1 MTIDDIRS
9 RFPHIHDGYV
19 YLNHA
24 STGPWST
31 SVQAMVEKY
40 VHDFTHGE
48 VDNYHEAM
56 RIIHGARASAAEMI
70 GAAPDRVAFVLN
82 TTDGLNV
89 LASGLAWRSGD
100 RILLTEKDFPANVYP
115 FMNLRRHGV
124 EIDFVPQREGLVTVE
139 DIAGAIRPATR
150 LIAVSWVQFLS
161 GCMLDL
167 SALSALCRERGI
179 LLSVDAIQ
187 GLGAIRLNLADTP
200 VDFLSAG
207 VQKWQLG
214 PQGVG
219 IIYLSGDLQARMSPA
234 YHGWLSVQ
242 NGWDFFNYENP
253 PYTEARRF
261 ENGTYNCVG
270 IYGYA
275 GAMSLFSVVGFDR
288 VEQMIHE
295 NCTYLHDRVRET
307 GFPILTP
314 SDAGRRAGIVTFRHE
329 RSEELYETL
338 KREKII
344 VSARSGHI
352 RISPHFYNTKAEIDI
367 AIDRIVSFG

>member
-1 MTIDDIRS
+1 MNIDDIRS

-24 STGPWST
+24 ATGPWST
-31 SVQAMVEKY
+31 SVQSMVEKY

-70 GAAPDRVAFVLN
+70 GASPDRVAFVLN
-82 TTDGLNV
+82 TSDGLNI
-89 LASGLAWRSGD
+89 LASGLEWRSGD
-100 RILLTEKDFPANVYP
+100 RIILTERDFPANVYP
-115 FMNLRRHGV
+115 FTNLRRHGV
-124 EIDFVPQREGLVTVE
+124 EIDFAPQRDGLVTIE
-139 DIAGAIRPATR
+139 DIAAAIRPGTR
-150 LIAVSWVQFLS
+150 LLAVSWVQFLS

-167 SALSALCRERGI
+167 AALSALCREREI

-187 GLGAIRLNLADTP
+187 GLGAMRLDLSKTP

-219 IIYLSGDLQARMSPA
+219 IIAVSEALQARMSPA
-234 YHGWLSVQ
+234 YLGWLSVQ

-261 ENGTYNCVG
+261 ENGTYNCIG

-275 GAMSLFSVVGFDR
+275 GALSLFNVVGFDR
-288 VEQMIHE
+288 VELLVRE
-295 NCTYLHDRVRET
+295 NCDHLHDRVRDA
-307 GFPILTP
+307 GFSILTP
-314 SDAGRRAGIVTFRHE
+314 SDPGRRAGIVTFRHE
-329 RSEELYETL
+329 RSEEVYEAL

-352 RISPHFYNTKAEIDI
+352 RISPHFYNTKEELGI